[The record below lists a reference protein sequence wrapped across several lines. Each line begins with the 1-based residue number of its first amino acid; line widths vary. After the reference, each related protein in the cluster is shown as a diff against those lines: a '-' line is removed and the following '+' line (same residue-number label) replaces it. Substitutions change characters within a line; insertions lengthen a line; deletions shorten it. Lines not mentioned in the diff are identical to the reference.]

1 MEISLLILLIVV
13 GILLIIVLLI
23 AITKTPKRK
32 RNTQSINNIGRAL
45 SYYDIG
51 KKVISEKKMA
61 QQTQLNN
68 SSREVEVNSSLESV
82 DTAEERATEEYMV
95 VKSEERAVID
105 KKELQECLVYFEAE
119 TKVIAFQS
127 KEADLFNSAMVEYG
141 NSIMENPLAAKKMK
155 ISTNRLAQS
164 ATEVLRRHEEIK
176 NIPFSASAMR
186 SAWHV
191 AFLVNA
197 SWASAMVEAIESNIF
212 AFLKQSEGMNPE
224 IGYAQQLTLEFKKAW
239 RKADEE
245 SKKLLKKLK
254 VSAEDIEE
262 IMARATTAATSDT
275 WEPKLDE

>member
-13 GILLIIVLLI
+13 GILLITVLLI
-23 AITKTPKRK
+23 AIKKTSRSK

-51 KKVISEKKMA
+51 KKVIDENKMA
-61 QQTQLNN
+61 QKTQLNN
-68 SSREVEVNSSLESV
+68 SSKKVEVNSSLNFV
-82 DTAEERATEEYMV
+82 DTSEERAIEEYMV
-95 VKSEERAVID
+95 VKNEERAVID
-105 KKELQECLVYFEAE
+105 SKELEECLVYFEAE

-141 NSIMENPLAAKKMK
+141 KSIMENTLAAKKMK

-164 ATEVLRRHEEIK
+164 ATEILRRHEEIK

-197 SWASAMVEAIESNIF
+197 AWASAMVEAIESNIF
-212 AFLKQSEGMNPE
+212 AFLKQAKNVNPE
-224 IGYAQQLTLEFKKAW
+224 IGYAQQLALEFKKAW

-245 SKKLLKKLK
+245 DKKLLKKLK
-254 VSAEDIEE
+254 VSAEDIEK
-262 IMARATTAATSDT
+262 IMARATIAATSDT
-275 WEPKLDE
+275 WGPKLEE

>member
-1 MEISLLILLIVV
+1 MEISLLILLVVV

-23 AITKTPKRK
+23 AITKTSKSK

-51 KKVISEKKMA
+51 KKVIDDNKMA
-61 QQTQLNN
+61 QKTKLNN
-68 SSREVEVNSSLESV
+68 SSKKVEVNSSLNFA
-82 DTAEERATEEYMV
+82 DTAEERATEEYTV
-95 VKSEERAVID
+95 VKNEERAVID
-105 KKELQECLVYFEAE
+105 SKELQECLVYFEAE

-127 KEADLFNSAMVEYG
+127 KEADIFNSAMVEYG
-141 NSIMENPLAAKKMK
+141 KSITESPLASKKMK

-164 ATEVLRRHEEIK
+164 AAEILRRHEEIK

-197 SWASAMVEAIESNIF
+197 AWASAMVEAIESNIF
-212 AFLKQSEGMNPE
+212 AFLKQAKGMNPA

-239 RKADEE
+239 RGADEE
-245 SKKLLKKLK
+245 NKKLLKKLK

-262 IMARATTAATSDT
+262 IMARATTAATNDT
-275 WEPKLDE
+275 WEPKLEE